1 MRLTH
6 RHLLAS
12 LLCLFLITSSARPQ
26 SPATQPTEKDQY
38 LRFIDDND
46 GGGRLETA
54 ITSYKNP
61 DGVTVRLVAAVH
73 VADKKYYADLN
84 KTFATY
90 DALLYEMVKPRGMAV
105 PTPANRSDSVLSMFQ
120 RLLKDVLDLDFQ
132 LDAIDYSARNF
143 VHADLD
149 AETFA
154 RLQEERGES
163 MLTLML
169 RVILKEMS
177 KPQADQPEEPSLTE
191 LLVMLTSPDRSRHLK
206 LILGRQFQDIESK
219 VADIEGPTGSV
230 LVSERDKAAIN
241 ALKQTV
247 ATGKK
252 NIGIFYGAAHMPDLA
267 KRLEVLGFKQTDKK
281 WLAAW
286 DMTPKEGDVI
296 IKVVKKKPATQP
308 AQ

>member
-1 MRLTH
+1 MIQHSRQ
-6 RHLLAS
+6 LLPAI
-12 LLCLFLITSSARPQ
+12 LCLFLLSPIAPSAP
-26 SPATQPTEKDQY
+26 PATQPQDQY
-38 LRFIDDND
+38 LRFVEDNE

-54 ITSYKNP
+54 VATFTNA
-61 DGVTVRLVAAVH
+61 DGATVHLVAAVH

-84 KTFATY
+84 KAFATY
-90 DALLYEMVKPRGMAV
+90 DALLYEMVKPRGMGV
-105 PTPANRSDSVLSMFQ
+105 PPPGGRSDSMISMFQ
-120 RLLKDVLDLDFQ
+120 RVLKDVLDLDFQ
-132 LDAIDYSARNF
+132 LDAIDYSAKNF

-163 MLTLML
+163 MLSMML
-169 RVILKEMS
+169 RVMLKEMS
-177 KPQADQPEEPSLTE
+177 KPQQQQAEEPSLAE
-191 LLVMLTSPDRSRHLK
+191 LLVMLASPDRSRHLK
-206 LILGRQFQDIESK
+206 LILGRQFKDIEAK

-241 ALKQTV
+241 VLKNTL
-247 ATGKK
+247 ASGKK

-267 KRLEVLGFKQTDKK
+267 QRVEALGFRQTDKR

-286 DMTPKEGDVI
+286 DMTPQEGDVI

-308 AQ
+308 AN